1 MPFLLRSRVLAVAL
15 AAALPLTLAAS
26 CEATRDLEGV
36 DVVDP
41 DSAIIIRNADQF
53 PNLSI
58 LCVGGTAIVTTTREA
73 APVVAEQST
82 LCDEP
87 GTQ

>member
-1 MPFLLRSRVLAVAL
+1 MRSTRLVRLAVLACV
-15 AAALPLTLAAS
+15 PLVLAAS

-36 DVVDP
+36 RAVDP

-58 LCVGGTAIVTTTREA
+58 LCVDGTGIFTTTRDA
-73 APVVAEQST
+73 AVTVVEDAA
-82 LCDEP
+82 LCRD

>member
-1 MPFLLRSRVLAVAL
+1 MRNTRLVRLLVLLAV
-15 AAALPLTLAAS
+15 PLLLAAS

-58 LCVGGTAIVTTTREA
+58 LCFEGTAIVTTTREA
-73 APVVAEQST
+73 APVIDENSQF
-82 LCDEP
+82 CREP
-87 GTQ
+87 GTE